1 MTWKSTAVVSGL
13 GLLATWLASGPQY
26 STPPGAAPNAAA
38 TAQRAAAH
46 PDIEEQAERLG
57 AALRPQASYDEPSR
71 NPFRFSAPVTR
82 APVVTPPAVT
92 EEPPPVPPPAALR
105 ITLSGIATDTVDGRE
120 QRTAILSAPSG
131 VLLVREG
138 DEVAGQYRV
147 GAVDAEGIE
156 LIRLDDGGILRLTL
170 SHPKSQ

>member
-26 STPPGAAPNAAA
+26 STPPGAAPTAA
-38 TAQRAAAH
+38 TAQRAVSSH

-71 NPFRFSAPVTR
+71 NLFRFGARVTR
-82 APVVTPPAVT
+82 APAVTPPAVT
-92 EEPPPVPPPAALR
+92 EESPPVPPPPALR
-105 ITLSGIATDTVDGRE
+105 ITLSGIATDTVNGRE
-120 QRTAILSAPSG
+120 QRTAILSTPSG

-147 GAVDAEGIE
+147 GSINAEAVE
-156 LIRLDDGGILRLTL
+156 LIRLDDGGILKL
-170 SHPKSQ
+170 SL